1 MNIRLAVAIV
11 FASALP
17 AAAASDIYRCAEKG
31 GRVSY
36 QQMPCSEAT
45 VGERANVPT
54 EFPEPNLVERDRLFA
69 READLYKR
77 LEARRDRE
85 VQETALRDAAAERAL
100 ERERLDAYNAAQ
112 QAQYVYA
119 YPAFA
124 YRLPRQSGMRP
135 PVKRVNRIQ

>member
-1 MNIRLAVAIV
+1 MNIRLALVLIAG
-11 FASALP
+11 SALP
-17 AAAASDIYRCAEKG
+17 AAAASEIYRCAEKSG
-31 GRVSY
+31 GVSY

-54 EFPEPNLVERDRLFA
+54 EFPEPNLAERDRLFA

-85 VQETALRDAAAERAL
+85 VQEAVLRDAAAERAL
-100 ERERLDAYNAAQ
+100 ERERLDAYNASQ

-119 YPAFA
+119 FP

-135 PVKRVNRIQ
+135 AVKRVNRIQ